1 MIKCFVVDD
10 EAHAIEV
17 LQRYI
22 EKTPGLVLIGTAEN
36 PLLALDDITGGKL
49 IPEIVFVDIDM
60 PQLSGV
66 ELAELISKY
75 TRVVFTTAYANYALQ
90 AFEKNAVDYLLKPIT
105 YERFLKSVNKIRESI
120 HAKACMPAQQRDLSY
135 IFIKSETKGK
145 MIKVNLEEVIYIE
158 ALQNY
163 IKIHVGKSTHVTY
176 LTMKEIEEH
185 LPRCSFARVHKSFIV
200 SLDKVKAVEGNQLVL
215 LDDTVVTIGI
225 SYRESVMQNIHARL
239 VKSKRLP

>member
-22 EKTPGLVLIGTAEN
+22 EKTPGLELIGTEEN
-36 PLLALDDITGGKL
+36 PLLALDGITGGKL
-49 IPEIVFVDIDM
+49 APEIVFVDVDM

-66 ELAELISKY
+66 ELAELINRY
-75 TRVVFTTAYANYALQ
+75 TGVVFTTAYANYALQ
-90 AFEKNAVDYLLKPIT
+90 AFDKNAVDYLLKPIT

-120 HAKACMPAQQRDLSY
+120 HAKACIPARQRDLCY
-135 IFIKSETKGK
+135 IFIKSEMKGK
-145 MIKVNLEEVIYIE
+145 MVKVNLEEITYIE

-163 IKIHVGKSTHVTY
+163 IKIHVGKGTHVTY
-176 LTMKEIEEH
+176 LTMKEIEEY
-185 LPRCSFARVHKSFIV
+185 LPRCSFSRVHKSFIV
-200 SLDKVKAVEGNQLVL
+200 SLDKVKALEGNQLIL
-215 LDDTVVTIGI
+215 LDDKSITIGA
-225 SYRESVMQNIHARL
+225 SYKESVMQTIHARL